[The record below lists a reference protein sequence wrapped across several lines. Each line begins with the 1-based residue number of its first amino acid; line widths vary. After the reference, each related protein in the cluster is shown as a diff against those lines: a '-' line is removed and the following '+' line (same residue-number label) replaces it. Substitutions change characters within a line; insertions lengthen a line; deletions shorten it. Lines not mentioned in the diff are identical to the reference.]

1 MPPTTIRM
9 ITPRTISPVFM
20 LAVYPPSEV
29 VSRIRLVEGLVAERE
44 VRNDVL
50 EQRVGERPPVE
61 ERRVHDLHS
70 MEPPRTVGHHP
81 VQDTAPPAFHEPERG
96 REGWQGSERRGEGAG
111 GGAGQRPARHGGRLP
126 RLRHAH

>member
-1 MPPTTIRM
+1 MPPITIRM

-50 EQRVGERPPVE
+50 QQRVGERPPVE
-61 ERRVHDLHS
+61 ERRIHDLHP
-70 MEPPRTVGHHP
+70 MEPARAVGHDP
-81 VQDTAPPAFHEPERG
+81 VKDTAPPAFHEPERG
-96 REGWQGSERRGEGAG
+96 RGPAPSGEDHGSVVPQLA
-111 GGAGQRPARHGGRLP
+111 
-126 RLRHAH
+126 